1 MTKSKAAFLF
11 ASRTLG
17 KDNRLF
23 MWTFTFKDLLS
34 VKDTRKKWNYLLT
47 LLLRA
52 WPMLKGLRVFELH
65 EEHGLHV
72 HLVTNSFIDV
82 NRARALAE
90 KAGWGRIH
98 VKRIPAERISYL
110 AKYLSKERAECLKRW
125 RLWAAFGGGWEPTK
139 VKNVISNSVF
149 SRIYRACKDWQGW
162 TGKGRFFERMALVRK
177 LLIKTIEEG
186 WDIGLGPFGKP
197 FWMCCEEELKW
208 GHCEFEAPF

>member
-52 WPMLKGLRVFELH
+52 WPLLQGIRVFELH

-82 NRARALAE
+82 NRARMLAE

-98 VKRIPAERISYL
+98 VKRIPAERVSYL
-110 AKYLSKERAECLKRW
+110 AKYLSKERVECLKRW
-125 RLWAAFGGGWEPTK
+125 RLWAAFGKGWAPTK
-139 VKNVISNSVF
+139 VKDVISNSVF
-149 SRIYRACKDWQGW
+149 SRVYRACKEWQDW
-162 TGKGRFFERMALVRK
+162 KGRKGFFERMEFVRWMVI
-177 LLIKTIEEG
+177 LTVENG
-186 WDIGLGPFGKP
+186 WEVGLGPGGLAYSEMSP
-197 FWMCCEEELKW
+197 DVLDGEEL
-208 GHCEFEAPF
+208 ELPFGA